1 MCHCVP
7 FFSAE
12 MFAYSS
18 VGPKNA
24 PGSDF
29 ICSEVKT
36 PCVCLPAAAVPEQ
49 WQQVPGASWKGHE
62 GKR

>member
-1 MCHCVP
+1 
-7 FFSAE
+7 

-18 VGPKNA
+18 VGPENA

-29 ICSEVKT
+29 TCSEVKT
-36 PCVCLPAAAVPEQ
+36 LCVCLPAAAVPEQ
-49 WQQVPGASWKGHE
+49 WQRVPGASWKGRE